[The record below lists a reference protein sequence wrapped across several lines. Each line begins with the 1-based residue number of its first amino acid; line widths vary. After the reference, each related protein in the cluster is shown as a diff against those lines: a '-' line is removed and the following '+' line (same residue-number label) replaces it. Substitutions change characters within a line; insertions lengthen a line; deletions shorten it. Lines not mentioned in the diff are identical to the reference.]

1 MDPSQES
8 TIVTN
13 DNSLEDSSAQKIGD
27 SPKVEFKLDYRGKD
41 ILLGLARWS
50 KFVGIINII
59 FGFIY
64 CLTIF
69 VFSIPTVIMGIFL
82 ILLGAKLTS
91 ASGNLKFSVM
101 EEESM
106 SFTEALDQL
115 RSYMFLQSTMMIIV
129 GLIIIV
135 VLVIALMFGVAVKE
149 FFYESTQNFS
159 INFFQFFSL

>member
-8 TIVTN
+8 TNVTN
-13 DNSLEDSSAQKIGD
+13 DNSLEDSPAQKIGD

-69 VFSIPTVIMGIFL
+69 VFSIPKG
-82 ILLGAKLTS
+82 S
-91 ASGNLKFSVM
+91 S
-101 EEESM
+101 
-106 SFTEALDQL
+106 
-115 RSYMFLQSTMMIIV
+115 
-129 GLIIIV
+129 
-135 VLVIALMFGVAVKE
+135 
-149 FFYESTQNFS
+149 
-159 INFFQFFSL
+159 

>member
-8 TIVTN
+8 TNVTN
-13 DNSLEDSSAQKIGD
+13 DNSLEDSPAQKIGD

-69 VFSIPTVIMGIFL
+69 VFSIPTVVMGIFL

-91 ASGNLKFSVM
+91 ASGNL
-101 EEESM
+101 
-106 SFTEALDQL
+106 
-115 RSYMFLQSTMMIIV
+115 
-129 GLIIIV
+129 
-135 VLVIALMFGVAVKE
+135 
-149 FFYESTQNFS
+149 
-159 INFFQFFSL
+159 